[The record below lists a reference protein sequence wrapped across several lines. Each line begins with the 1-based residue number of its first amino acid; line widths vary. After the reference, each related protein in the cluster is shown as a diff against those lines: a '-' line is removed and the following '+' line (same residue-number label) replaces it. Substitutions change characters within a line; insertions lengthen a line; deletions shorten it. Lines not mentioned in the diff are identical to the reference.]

1 MRSGERKVACT
12 PATEQSPLALLLLQ
26 LTLDHGL
33 IAAIEEAHRLVRM
46 IAQKAAPLILQLVA
60 IGIGLVRLG
69 HLKDIQKAR
78 VTQFV
83 YKYLAVLRGRDIEDE
98 GSVIKLQAGRATLPT
113 LTWGN

>member
-83 YKYLAVLRGRDIEDE
+83 YKYLAVLEREREQERDQLHSCKREE
-98 GSVIKLQAGRATLPT
+98 RHYPP
-113 LTWGN
+113 